1 MKKFFKIFGYIVGI
15 ILVIAIGFGIYLYFW
30 NENRIEKSKELSQ
43 RIENFE
49 SEDSD
54 EYMEYSVH
62 LNKAGDF
69 ENGFKYLNKAVELD
83 PKLHLGYSGWIRL
96 RKMRDFDK
104 ALEDFDRLDSLT
116 PNFVD
121 APWGEDI
128 DFLRGECFFGKKEY
142 QRAIELFNR
151 NIKNQK
157 EGWADIQSF
166 VYLGLCE
173 YELGNYEKAI
183 SEFER
188 ALNQSEYVPES
199 FFGMAKAYQK
209 LGQIEKAKEN
219 ISKAEN
225 SMHYKRD
232 DVYNEFLNEIYLSEI
247 LEFKHKLNS
256 K

>member
-188 ALNQSEYVPES
+188 TLNQSENVPES
-199 FFGMAKAYQK
+199 YFGLAKAYEK

-219 ISKAEN
+219 LSKAESN
-225 SMHYKRD
+225 IHYKRD
-232 DVYNEFLNEIYLSEI
+232 DIYNEFLNEIYMSEI
-247 LEFKHKLNS
+247 QEFKQNMN
-256 K
+256 

>member
-1 MKKFFKIFGYIVGI
+1 MKKFFKI
-15 ILVIAIGFGIYLYFW
+15 IGFVALFLLVVVFGFGVYLHFW
-30 NENRIEKSKELSQ
+30 HKKKEVASRENSKVIEA
-43 RIENFE
+43 FE
-49 SEDSD
+49 SQDSN

-83 PKLHLGYSGWIRL
+83 PVQHLGYRGWIRL
-96 RKMRDFDK
+96 RKIRDYDK

-128 DFLRGECFFGKKEY
+128 DFLRGECFYGKNQY
-142 QRAIELFNR
+142 QKAIELFSR
-151 NIKNQK
+151 SIKNQK
-157 EGWADIQSF
+157 EDWADVHSF

-183 SEFER
+183 TEFKR
-188 ALNQSEYVPES
+188 ALRQTEYIPES
-199 FFGMAKAYQK
+199 YFGMARAYKK
-209 LGQIEKAKEN
+209 LGQIEQAKEY
-219 ISKAEN
+219 ILKAEKDIA
-225 SMHYKRD
+225 YKRE

-247 LEFKHKLNS
+247 LEFKQDLY
-256 K
+256 